1 MRKITIPYHG
11 EITIKNVIFDINGTI
26 QFKGQISEELV
37 QKFDELKKSYNI
49 LLVSSDTRGNLK
61 NIAKKLGVNFKKVN
75 TQGIND
81 AEAKNNELIK
91 LGKEVTVAIGNGN
104 NDALMLKNAILGI
117 AILGSEGAST
127 RSILNSDVVFTDVIN
142 AIEFLLDEKTMISTL
157 RS

>member
-1 MRKITIPYHG
+1 MRKIIIPYHG

-37 QKFDELKKSYNI
+37 QKFEELKKFYNI

-91 LGKEVTVAIGNGN
+91 LGKEVTVAVGNGN

>member
-1 MRKITIPYHG
+1 MRKIIIPYHG

-26 QFKGQISEELV
+26 QFKGHISEELV
-37 QKFDELKKSYNI
+37 QKFEELKKFYNI
-49 LLVSSDTRGNLK
+49 FLVSSDTRGNLK

-81 AEAKNNELIK
+81 AEAKNNELKK
-91 LGKEVTVAIGNGN
+91 LGKEVTVAVGNGN

>member
-1 MRKITIPYHG
+1 MRKIIIPYHG

-37 QKFDELKKSYNI
+37 QKFEELKKFYNI

-81 AEAKNNELIK
+81 AEAKNNELKK
-91 LGKEVTVAIGNGN
+91 LGKEVTVAVGNGN

>member
-1 MRKITIPYHG
+1 MRKIIIPYHG

-26 QFKGQISEELV
+26 QFKGHISEELV
-37 QKFDELKKSYNI
+37 QKFEELKKFYNI
-49 LLVSSDTRGNLK
+49 FLVSSDTRGNLK

-81 AEAKNNELIK
+81 AEAKNNELKK
-91 LGKEVTVAIGNGN
+91 LGKEVTVAVGNGN

-157 RS
+157 RF

>member
-1 MRKITIPYHG
+1 MRKIIIPYHG

-37 QKFDELKKSYNI
+37 QKFEELKKFYNI
-49 LLVSSDTRGNLK
+49 FLVSSDTRGNLK

-81 AEAKNNELIK
+81 AEAKNNELKK
-91 LGKEVTVAIGNGN
+91 LGKEVTVAVGNGN